1 MQTKDFTGNISVNSN
16 YPLQEFLNLPEVPCQ
31 RNTEARLGK
40 ARKYLK
46 KVRPEHCIVHLVRLT
61 QDCEV
66 AGKLYPKGMVF
77 RNDGNTRAMN
87 WEQEGSDYLP
97 EKLVA
102 IIYDYEDLDE
112 IKEAYDCFDSA
123 EATEKNQQ
131 KIYGILT
138 GFYDYAPKSEKLTQG
153 QIISGMNKACHLV
166 KPTEWNQTTIKG
178 SEQLRDELAYWMI
191 NGCLQAL
198 DELMTKKDKWC
209 QPFIA
214 AALLSLRHYGPKN
227 QMLIHA
233 WTCIQN
239 SSGLTATGEAEWDG
253 VTHIVEEW
261 KTGKFF
267 KDTSICR
274 DTRWDNM
281 DRTVSYILYWIDKY
295 MEDEKGTK
303 VGRGWETVAKEYR
316 HRPKYNS
323 SLEEA
328 LGLGV

>member
-1 MQTKDFTGNISVNSN
+1 MQIKDFTVNISVNNN
-16 YPLQEFLNLPEVPCQ
+16 YPLQKFLDLPEVPCQ
-31 RNTEARLGK
+31 RNTEQRLNK
-40 ARKYLK
+40 AKKYLK

-61 QDCEV
+61 KDCEV
-66 AGKLYPKGMVF
+66 AGKLYPKGMIF

-87 WEQEGSDYLP
+87 WEQRGSDYLP

-102 IIYDYEDLDE
+102 IIYDYDDLDE
-112 IKEAYDCFDSA
+112 IKESYDCFDSA

-138 GFYDYAPKSEKLTQG
+138 GFYDYSPKSEKLLNG

-166 KPTEWNQTTIKG
+166 KPTEWNQTVIKS
-178 SEQLRDELAYWMI
+178 SEQLRDELSYWMI

-198 DELMTKKDKWC
+198 DGLMSKKDKWC

-227 QMLIHA
+227 QKLIQA
-233 WTCIQN
+233 WKLIEQEKGNTMG
-239 SSGLTATGEAEWDG
+239 SEWDG
-253 VTHIVEEW
+253 VTHITEEW

-295 MEDEKGTK
+295 MEDETGTK
-303 VGRGWETVAKEYR
+303 VGKGWDTIAKQYR
-316 HRPKYNS
+316 YKPKYNN
-323 SLEEA
+323 SLN
-328 LGLGV
+328 LLLNIGG